1 MTTLTSV
8 RGMEPWRRRLYLPA
22 YRVSDAARYAG
33 ISPQTVANWHYR
45 QATLGPALPG
55 REQRRPLS
63 YLQLVEVA
71 IVAVF
76 RKFGVPLNS
85 IRRTREYMAQ
95 NFESEY
101 PFAEYKFKTDGYH
114 LLMDLLQFEPTWDFH
129 KLIVADK
136 GGQLGWERMMED
148 KLYEFDY
155 EYDLA
160 IRWHVAGRQSP
171 VIIDPR
177 IAFGAPT
184 IEGIPTWAL
193 KGRWKAGES
202 IEDIEVDFRLT
213 QEGVKYALE
222 FEDIRVVS

>member
-1 MTTLTSV
+1 MTTLISV

-22 YRVSDAARYAG
+22 YRVSDAAYYAA

-45 QATLGPALPG
+45 QAALGAALPG
-55 REQRRPLS
+55 REHRRPLS

-95 NFESEY
+95 SFKSEY

-114 LLMDLLQFEPTWDFH
+114 LLMDLLEFEPIWDFR

-184 IEGIPTWAL
+184 IEGIPTWVL

-202 IEDIEVDFRLT
+202 IEDIEVDFKLS

-222 FEDIRVVS
+222 FEGIRVV